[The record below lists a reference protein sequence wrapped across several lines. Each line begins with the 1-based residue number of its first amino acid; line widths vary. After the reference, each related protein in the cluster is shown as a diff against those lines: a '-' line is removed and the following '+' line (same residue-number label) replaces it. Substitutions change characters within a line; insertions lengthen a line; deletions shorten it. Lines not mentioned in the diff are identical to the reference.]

1 MRRIVVTCL
10 FLALAIPGCATSPPG
25 DLNSDAP
32 AAAQSSHVAS
42 APSSTLPPATAAAA
56 SFDPALAAKL
66 QTAIDRMVKVL
77 HYPALSAAVILPN
90 GTSWSGAAG
99 KADVAS
105 GTPATPDTAFAIAS
119 ITKTFVAALVL
130 ELVQDGVLS
139 LDDPIATW
147 LPQLAGDP
155 RFAANR
161 VTVRQLLD
169 HTSGIADCMEAWSEA
184 ALKDPT
190 RRWTPDAVIAFVGD
204 PTFAPGTRWAYSNTN
219 YILAGI
225 IIERA
230 SGATVASS
238 LRRRIL
244 DPLELAG
251 TVLQQQEQ
259 PTGPI
264 AHGYS
269 ESFAGGTLGKP
280 VDLSDGSG
288 FMPNAAGASG
298 TWTAGGIAS
307 TAPDLA
313 RWASYLYGGHVLDPA
328 SLASMLDFGRN
339 AGLPGGGA
347 YGLGAMT
354 SLTDNVAA
362 VGHAGGV
369 PGFQGQMWYL
379 TTQRAS
385 VAVLTNTDRLSS
397 GAAY

>member
-90 GTSWSGAAG
+90 GTSWSGPAG
-99 KADVAS
+99 KADAAS

-169 HTSGIADCMEAWSEA
+169 DTSGIADCMEAWSEA

-259 PTGPI
+259 PTGLI
-264 AHGYS
+264 AHGDRNRS
-269 ESFAGGTLGKP
+269 PAQPSASRSTCRMAAGSCRMQQVQAGPGRRAASPPPRPTWPAGPHTSTAATSSTRHRWPRCSTSGGT
-280 VDLSDGSG
+280 
-288 FMPNAAGASG
+288 
-298 TWTAGGIAS
+298 
-307 TAPDLA
+307 
-313 RWASYLYGGHVLDPA
+313 PA
-328 SLASMLDFGRN
+328 S
-339 AGLPGGGA
+339 P
-347 YGLGAMT
+347 
-354 SLTDNVAA
+354 VAA
-362 VGHAGGV
+362 RTGWG
-369 PGFQGQMWYL
+369 
-379 TTQRAS
+379 R
-385 VAVLTNTDRLSS
+385 
-397 GAAY
+397 